1 MRESDMI
8 MVLVR
13 AMLMFMMMLDDETS
27 YEYCNVADDVD
38 ENIDDVQD
46 EMLMLMMNTAMLIML
61 MMKTELNTVLLMRL
75 MIKL

>member
-13 AMLMFMMMLDDETS
+13 AMLMFMMLDDETS

-46 EMLMLMMNTAMLIML
+46 EMLMLMMSTAMLIML
-61 MMKTELNTVLLMRL
+61 MMKTELNTVLLMML

>member
-8 MVLVR
+8 MVLVT
-13 AMLMFMMMLDDETS
+13 AMLMFMMLDDETS

-46 EMLMLMMNTAMLIML
+46 EILMLMMSTAMLIML
-61 MMKTELNTVLLMRL
+61 MMKTELNTVLLMML

>member
-13 AMLMFMMMLDDETS
+13 AMLMFMLLDDETS
-27 YEYCNVADDVD
+27 YEYCNVADDAD

-46 EMLMLMMNTAMLIML
+46 EMLMLMMSTAMLIML
-61 MMKTELNTVLLMRL
+61 MMKTELNTVLLMML